1 MKAKTLLAILGKQ
14 LGVKP
19 AGWEEVAP
27 THMTLGDVDSPE
39 TLKRYQDGK
48 RAYKAAIREAPDGD
62 VRNLR
67 TEVNRIDQQSIDRI
81 KEDTSAMLI
90 DRKTKMLVICL
101 QHQVLSRTQKRIDRE
116 FIFEWLEQIVRK
128 THP

>member
-1 MKAKTLLAILGKQ
+1 MLREARRSGGEPL
-14 LGVKP
+14 
-19 AGWEEVAP
+19 VAP
-27 THMTLGDVDSPE
+27 QAGSVTHRGRIVRRPE
-39 TLKRYQDGK
+39 GRPRQRPL
-48 RAYKAAIREAPDGD
+48 AIREAPDGD

-67 TEVNRIDQQSIDRI
+67 NEVNRIDQQSIDRI